1 MVIAR
6 RACLWVVAVHAIVAI
21 IHSQAHQQVNVV
33 LTNFQSTFAVIV
45 IVVAPA
51 VAAAIIWRGHPRMG
65 STMLVLSLLASLI
78 FGVANHFVIDSP
90 DQLAHIATD
99 GWGKIFTVSAY
110 ALAVTELIGVL
121 AGTGLYRSSGRTKQ
135 AD

>member
-6 RACLWVVAVHAIVAI
+6 RTCLWVVAVHAIVAI
-21 IHSQAHQQVNVV
+21 IHSQAHQQVGVA
-33 LTNFQSTFAVIV
+33 LTNLQSTFAVVV

-51 VAAAIIWRGHPRMG
+51 VAAAIIWRGYPRMG

-78 FGVANHFVIDSP
+78 FGVVNHFMIDSP

-110 ALAVTELIGVL
+110 ALAITELIGVL
-121 AGTGLYRSSGRTKQ
+121 AGMALFRVSSRAKHP
-135 AD
+135 A